1 MDRNISRLRNGLQL
15 DGRLETPDST
25 AVTVVLKD
33 SRGILLAYGATV
45 PTDAETGYAKGCIF
59 IDTNAAAGAVM
70 LANEGDAD
78 SCDFNTSLVSG
89 DISAVTTAE
98 GSGLSG
104 GAASGAVDLQLEVDD
119 DTIEIATNTVQV
131 KDEGISAA
139 KLATA
144 ILPSHVVKFAGEFTT
159 AGGDAAEQATVSGVV
174 ATDIVIASIL
184 DNGGNNVTL
193 LQSAAATDAI
203 NFTMS
208 ADPSTD
214 CVISYMVLRAIA

>member
-159 AGGDAAEQATVSGVV
+159 AVGDAAEQATVSGVV

-203 NFTMS
+203 NFTIS